1 MIPNIDILTQ
11 PITEVEYPNRTYKI
25 NINFSEN
32 EDRIAG
38 YTDDLDAVKQA
49 IYLILNTERYDFP
62 IYSWDYGIELVDLI
76 GKPMPYVMAE
86 IPRRV
91 EDALLQ
97 DDRIKDVR
105 NFEFEVNKRKLHV
118 TFEVVT
124 KYEAFTTGMDVD
136 VVSEVN
142 RNGL

>member
-1 MIPNIDILTQ
+1 MIPNINILSE
-11 PITEVEYPNRTYKI
+11 PIGEVEYQNRTYKI
-25 NINFSEN
+25 KNNFSEN

-62 IYSWDYGIELVDLI
+62 IYSWDYGIELIDLI
-76 GKPMPYVMAE
+76 GQPMPYVMAE
-86 IPRRV
+86 LPRRV

-97 DDRIKDVR
+97 DNRIEGVR

-124 KYEAFTTGMDVD
+124 NYGSIATNMDVD
-136 VVSEVN
+136 V
-142 RNGL
+142 

>member
-1 MIPNIDILTQ
+1 MIPNISILTEQ
-11 PITEVEYPNRTYKI
+11 IGEVEYQNRTYKI

-76 GKPMPYVMAE
+76 GQPMPYVMAE

-97 DDRIKDVR
+97 DNRIEGVR

-118 TFEVVT
+118 TFEVIT
-124 KYEAFTTGMDVD
+124 KYDSITTSMDVD
-136 VVSEVN
+136 V
-142 RNGL
+142 